1 MSVNQKG
8 FTYPITLCMLLLF
21 SSLILIYTQ
30 QYLNEKKMAHE
41 SKTILNEEFYFL
53 SSVRKIE
60 NQLRNGEPINN
71 SGILSF
77 KEGKVDYIK
86 EDLGVSLKITFT
98 ITLNTGEKAIGFGYY
113 DKNLKKLIKWVEKN

>member
-1 MSVNQKG
+1 
-8 FTYPITLCMLLLF
+8 
-21 SSLILIYTQ
+21 
-30 QYLNEKKMAHE
+30 MAHE

-98 ITLNTGEKAIGFGYY
+98 ITLNTGEKAVGFGYY